1 MIRRSFSRRLLCSA
15 FAGLAAPTW
24 SQGGFAD
31 KPIRIVVPFA
41 VGGNTDVLARL
52 FGQRLGELLGTP
64 VTVENR
70 AGSGS
75 VLGTEF
81 VAKAPAD
88 GHTLLF
94 GTSSHAINAALYPKL
109 PYDSRKDFVLVA
121 LVAEVPMVLSVNPAI
136 PARTARE
143 FVALLRGSPGKYSFA
158 SSGNGGSLHM
168 AVELLKF
175 QEKLDAVHIP
185 YRGAGPAL
193 TDTVA
198 GQVDFII
205 DPITTSA
212 PFVKS
217 GKLRALA
224 LSTAQRSP
232 VLPDL
237 PTMQEAGFPQ
247 YQTSTWNLLMA
258 PAGTP
263 APLIEKLN
271 EALRRV
277 IEDADFSQRLLAMGV
292 VPRHLGLAGTRE
304 FVERETAQ
312 WTQVIRSA
320 GIRPE

>member
-1 MIRRSFSRRLLCSA
+1 MIRRTFASGLLCSA
-15 FAGLAAPTW
+15 CAALACAA
-24 SQGGFAD
+24 SAQDGFPD
-31 KPIRIVVPFA
+31 RPMRIIVPFA

-52 FGQRLGELLGTP
+52 FSQKLGALLKTSI
-64 VTVENR
+64 TVENKT
-70 AGSGS
+70 GSGS
-75 VLGTEF
+75 VLGTDA

-88 GHTLLF
+88 GYTLLL

-109 PYDSRKDFVLVA
+109 PYDSRKDFA
-121 LVAEVPMVLSVNPAI
+121 FISMIAQVPMVLSVHPRVPATNPKELI
-136 PARTARE
+136 
-143 FVALLRGSPGKYSFA
+143 ALLRANPGKYSFA

-175 QEKLDAVHIP
+175 QEQFDALHIP

-205 DPITTSA
+205 DPVTTSA

-224 LSTAQRSP
+224 VTTAQRSP

-237 PTMQEAGFPQ
+237 PTMQEAGFPN
-247 YQTSTWNLLMA
+247 YETSTWNLLMA

-263 APLIEKLN
+263 APVIARLSA
-271 EALRRV
+271 ALHS
-277 IEDADFSQRLLAMGV
+277 IAQDADFTRRLVDMGAI
-292 VPRHLGLAGTRE
+292 PLHMTPAETRRH
-304 FVERETAQ
+304 VERETGQ
-312 WTQVIRSA
+312 WARVIQSA